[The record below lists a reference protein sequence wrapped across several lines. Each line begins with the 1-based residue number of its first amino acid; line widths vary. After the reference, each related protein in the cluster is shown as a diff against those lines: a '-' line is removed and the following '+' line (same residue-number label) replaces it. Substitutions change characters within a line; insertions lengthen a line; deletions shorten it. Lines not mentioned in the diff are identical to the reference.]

1 MRNSNILKW
10 GNNNKNNKLSLGLG
24 SKNNTPDKSSNNKNW
39 IHSPDTLLNGH
50 VVYLVKFLGDIEV
63 DQPKGIEVVKQGV
76 QKLKF
81 NQQLKKAE
89 SGSSNSKMPK
99 AELTISV
106 NGVTIIEPKTKTV
119 LHEYPLHRI
128 SYCADDKAEKRFFS
142 FIAKDADSNRHTCFV
157 FLSDKLAEEITL
169 TVGQAFEL
177 AYKKFLESKG
187 KDLEKEKQSMVMHK
201 RIELLEN
208 ENKELKKRLTDIANI
223 KGDNDVKQYM
233 RENNISEICTV
244 APVLSS
250 SESSNNPSS
259 GEDPTS
265 AGDNT
270 SNKNSDSNSNN
281 GDLNLKDLN
290 SVTIQSSQSVNEL
303 ICLDE
308 STSSISQTDFGG
320 ITLDNFT
327 LDDLN
332 DDEFNPRAVDSQLK
346 QQQQLPST
354 LVQVLT
360 ANEPTTTP
368 TGLLVPPPA
377 LPPREFKKISP
388 VPENN
393 NNPFSDTFSANSGL
407 DDPFGMT
414 SFSSAPAIAKPL
426 IEAVNPN
433 PLASLDDL
441 DPFKNL

>member
-233 RENNISEICTV
+233 RENNISELCTV
-244 APVLSS
+244 AQVLSS
-250 SESSNNPSS
+250 SESSNNQSS
-259 GEDPTS
+259 GLEDPAS
-265 AGDNT
+265 ADST
-270 SNKNSDSNSNN
+270 SNGKNSDTNSNN
-281 GDLNLKDLN
+281 GDNLKDLN
-290 SVTIQSSQSVNEL
+290 SVTIKSSQSVNEL

-332 DDEFNPRAVDSQLK
+332 DDDFNPRGVDSQQKQK
-346 QQQQLPST
+346 QQQTPST

-368 TGLLVPPPA
+368 TSLLVPPPA

-393 NNPFSDTFSANSGL
+393 NNPFSANSGL

-414 SFSSAPAIAKPL
+414 SFSSAPAIAKP
-426 IEAVNPN
+426 AVNSN

>member
-10 GNNNKNNKLSLGLG
+10 GNNNKNNKLSLGSG
-24 SKNNTPDKSSNNKNW
+24 GKNNNPDKSGNNKNW

-106 NGVTIIEPKTKTV
+106 NGVTIIEPKTKNV

-187 KDLEKEKQSMVMHK
+187 KDLEKQKESMVMQK

-208 ENKELKKRLTDIANI
+208 ENKELKKRLTEVANI

-233 RENNISEICTV
+233 RENNISELCVVPTV
-244 APVLSS
+244 IST
-250 SESSNNPSS
+250 SESSSTNNFSS
-259 GEDPTS
+259 DQDQVADS
-265 AGDNT
+265 T
-270 SNKNSDSNSNN
+270 SNGKNSDNNSNN
-281 GDLNLKDLN
+281 GDFKDLN
-290 SVTIQSSQSVNEL
+290 SVIQSTMNSKSVNEL
-303 ICLDE
+303 ICLDD
-308 STSSISQTDFGG
+308 SNTSSQVDFGG
-320 ITLDNFT
+320 ITLNNFT
-327 LDDLN
+327 LDDLD
-332 DDEFNPRAVDSQLK
+332 DDEFNPRAVEQSQ
-346 QQQQLPST
+346 PANSANI
-354 LVQVLT
+354 VQV
-360 ANEPTTTP
+360 ANVTTTSP
-368 TGLLVPPPA
+368 APAHIVPAALVPPPA
-377 LPPREFKKISP
+377 LPPREFKKVSP

-393 NNPFSDTFSANSGL
+393 NNPFSDSFSTNSGL
-407 DDPFGMT
+407 NDDPFGMST
-414 SFSSAPAIAKPL
+414 FSSAPAIAKP
-426 IEAVNPN
+426 AVNPH

-441 DPFKNL
+441 DPFKNI

>member
-10 GNNNKNNKLSLGLG
+10 GNNNKNNKLSLGNG
-24 SKNNTPDKSSNNKNW
+24 GKNNNPDKSGNNKNW

-106 NGVTIIEPKTKTV
+106 NGVTIIEPKTKNV

-187 KDLEKEKQSMVMHK
+187 KDLEKQKESMVMQK

-208 ENKELKKRLTDIANI
+208 ENKELKKRLTDVASI

-233 RENNISEICTV
+233 RENNISELCV
-244 APVLSS
+244 VPSVMSS
-250 SESSNNPSS
+250 SESSSTNNFSTEQDQVADS
-259 GEDPTS
+259 
-265 AGDNT
+265 T
-270 SNKNSDSNSNN
+270 SNGKNSDNNSNN
-281 GDLNLKDLN
+281 GDFKDLSRMN
-290 SVTIQSSQSVNEL
+290 SQSVNEL
-303 ICLDE
+303 ICLDD
-308 STSSISQTDFGG
+308 SNVSSQVDFGG
-320 ITLDNFT
+320 ITLNNFT
-327 LDDLN
+327 LDDLD
-332 DDEFNPRAVDSQLK
+332 DDEFNPRAEQGGQSQ
-346 QQQQLPST
+346 T
-354 LVQVLT
+354 ANIVQV
-360 ANEPTTTP
+360 ANVTTTSP
-368 TGLLVPPPA
+368 APAHIAPAALVPPPA
-377 LPPREFKKISP
+377 LPPREFKKVSP

-393 NNPFSDTFSANSGL
+393 NNPFSDSFSTNSGL
-407 DDPFGMT
+407 NDDPFGMS
-414 SFSSAPAIAKPL
+414 SFSSAPAIAKP
-426 IEAVNPN
+426 AVNPN

-441 DPFKNL
+441 DPFKNI

>member
-10 GNNNKNNKLSLGLG
+10 GNNNKNNKLSLGSG
-24 SKNNTPDKSSNNKNW
+24 SKNEKNDKSGNNKNW

-106 NGVTIIEPKTKTV
+106 NGVTIIEPKTKEI

-187 KDLEKEKQSMVMHK
+187 KDLEKQKESMVMQK

-208 ENKELKKRLTDIANI
+208 ENKELKKRLTDVASI

-233 RENNISEICTV
+233 RENNISELCVVPSVVST
-244 APVLSS
+244 
-250 SESSNNPSS
+250 SESSSTNNFSS
-259 GEDPTS
+259 EQDQVADS
-265 AGDNT
+265 T
-270 SNKNSDSNSNN
+270 SNGKNSDNNSNN
-281 GDLNLKDLN
+281 GDFKDLN
-290 SVTIQSSQSVNEL
+290 SVIQSTMNSKTVNEL
-303 ICLDE
+303 ICLDD
-308 STSSISQTDFGG
+308 SNTSSQVDFGG
-320 ITLDNFT
+320 ITLNNFT
-327 LDDLN
+327 LDDLD
-332 DDEFNPRAVDSQLK
+332 DDEFNPRAVENNGHSQ
-346 QQQQLPST
+346 T
-354 LVQVLT
+354 TNIVQV
-360 ANEPTTTP
+360 ANVTTTSP
-368 TGLLVPPPA
+368 APPALVPPPA
-377 LPPREFKKISP
+377 LPPRDFKSQTAP
-388 VPENN
+388 VQENN
-393 NNPFSDTFSANSGL
+393 NNPFSDSFSANSGL
-407 DDPFGMT
+407 NDDPFGMST
-414 SFSSAPAIAKPL
+414 FSSNPAIAKP
-426 IEAVNPN
+426 AVPNLN
-433 PLASLDDL
+433 PLTSLDDL
-441 DPFKNL
+441 DPFKNI

>member
-1 MRNSNILKW
+1 M
-10 GNNNKNNKLSLGLG
+10 
-24 SKNNTPDKSSNNKNW
+24 
-39 IHSPDTLLNGH
+39 
-50 VVYLVKFLGDIEV
+50 FL
-63 DQPKGIEVVKQGV
+63 Q
-76 QKLKF
+76 
-81 NQQLKKAE
+81 
-89 SGSSNSKMPK
+89 
-99 AELTISV
+99 
-106 NGVTIIEPKTKTV
+106 
-119 LHEYPLHRI
+119 
-128 SYCADDKAEKRFFS
+128 
-142 FIAKDADSNRHTCFV
+142 
-157 FLSDKLAEEITL
+157 AEEITL
-169 TVGQAFEL
+169 TIGQAFEL

-250 SESSNNPSS
+250 SESS

-281 GDLNLKDLN
+281 GDNLKDLN

-332 DDEFNPRAVDSQLK
+332 DDEFNPRAVDSQQK
-346 QQQQLPST
+346 QQQQQLLIQTPST

-360 ANEPTTTP
+360 ANEPTTP

-377 LPPREFKKISP
+377 LPPRELKKISP

-414 SFSSAPAIAKPL
+414 SFSSAPAIA
-426 IEAVNPN
+426 VNPN

>member
-10 GNNNKNNKLSLGLG
+10 GNNNKNNKLSLGNG
-24 SKNNTPDKSSNNKNW
+24 GKNNNPDKSGNNKNW

-106 NGVTIIEPKTKTV
+106 NGVTIIEPKTKNV

-187 KDLEKEKQSMVMHK
+187 KDLEKQKESMVMQK

-208 ENKELKKRLTDIANI
+208 ENKELKKRLTDVATI

-233 RENNISEICTV
+233 RENNISELCV
-244 APVLSS
+244 VPSVMSS
-250 SESSNNPSS
+250 SESSSTNNFSTEQDQVADS
-259 GEDPTS
+259 
-265 AGDNT
+265 T
-270 SNKNSDSNSNN
+270 SNGKNSDNNSNN
-281 GDLNLKDLN
+281 GDFKDLSRMN
-290 SVTIQSSQSVNEL
+290 SQSVNEL
-303 ICLDE
+303 ICLDD
-308 STSSISQTDFGG
+308 SNVSSQVDFGG
-320 ITLDNFT
+320 ITLNNFT
-327 LDDLN
+327 LDDLD
-332 DDEFNPRAVDSQLK
+332 DDEFNPRAEQGGQSQ
-346 QQQQLPST
+346 T
-354 LVQVLT
+354 ANIVQV
-360 ANEPTTTP
+360 ANVTTTSP
-368 TGLLVPPPA
+368 APAHIAPAALVPPPA
-377 LPPREFKKISP
+377 LPPREFKKVSP

-393 NNPFSDTFSANSGL
+393 NNPFSDSFSTNSGL
-407 DDPFGMT
+407 NDDPFGMS
-414 SFSSAPAIAKPL
+414 SFSSAPAIAKP
-426 IEAVNPN
+426 AVNPN
-433 PLASLDDL
+433 HLASLDDL
-441 DPFKNL
+441 DPFKNI

>member
-10 GNNNKNNKLSLGLG
+10 GNNNKNNKLSLGNG
-24 SKNNTPDKSSNNKNW
+24 GKNNNPDKSGNNKNW

-106 NGVTIIEPKTKTV
+106 NGVTIIEPKTKNV

-187 KDLEKEKQSMVMHK
+187 KDLEKQKESMVMQK

-208 ENKELKKRLTDIANI
+208 ENKELKKRLTDVASI

-233 RENNISEICTV
+233 RENNISELCV
-244 APVLSS
+244 VPSVMSS
-250 SESSNNPSS
+250 SESSSTNNFSTEQDQVADS
-259 GEDPTS
+259 
-265 AGDNT
+265 T
-270 SNKNSDSNSNN
+270 SNGKNSDNNSNN
-281 GDLNLKDLN
+281 GDFKDLSRMN
-290 SVTIQSSQSVNEL
+290 SQSVNEL
-303 ICLDE
+303 ICLDD
-308 STSSISQTDFGG
+308 SNVSSQVDFGG
-320 ITLDNFT
+320 ITLNNFT
-327 LDDLN
+327 LDDLD
-332 DDEFNPRAVDSQLK
+332 DDEFNPRAEQGGQSQ
-346 QQQQLPST
+346 T
-354 LVQVLT
+354 ANIVQV
-360 ANEPTTTP
+360 ANVTTTSP
-368 TGLLVPPPA
+368 APAHIAPAALVPPPA
-377 LPPREFKKISP
+377 LPPREFKKVSP

-393 NNPFSDTFSANSGL
+393 NNPFSDSFSTNSGL
-407 DDPFGMT
+407 NDDPFGMS
-414 SFSSAPAIAKPL
+414 SFSSAPAIAKP
-426 IEAVNPN
+426 AVNPN
-433 PLASLDDL
+433 HLASLDDL
-441 DPFKNL
+441 DPFKNI

>member
-1 MRNSNILKW
+1 M
-10 GNNNKNNKLSLGLG
+10 GFLG
-24 SKNNTPDKSSNNKNW
+24 ST
-39 IHSPDTLLNGH
+39 
-50 VVYLVKFLGDIEV
+50 EV
-63 DQPKGIEVVKQGV
+63 DQPKGIEVVKEGIR
-76 QKLKF
+76 KLKF
-81 NQQLKKAE
+81 NQQIKKAE
-89 SGSSNSKMPK
+89 GTKTPK
-99 AELTISV
+99 VELTVSV
-106 NGVTIIEPKTKTV
+106 DGVAIQEPKSKKIQ
-119 LHEYPLHRI
+119 HQYPLHRI

-169 TVGQAFEL
+169 TIGQAFEL

-187 KDLEKEKQSMVMHK
+187 KDLEKEKKEMVMHK

-233 RENNISEICTV
+233 RENNISELCTV

-250 SESSNNPSS
+250 SESSNNQSS
-259 GEDPTS
+259 SEDPAS
-265 AGDNT
+265 ADST
-270 SNKNSDSNSNN
+270 SNGKNSDTNSNN
-281 GDLNLKDLN
+281 GDNLKDLN
-290 SVTIQSSQSVNEL
+290 SVTIKSSQSVNEL

-332 DDEFNPRAVDSQLK
+332 DDDFNPRAVDSQQK
-346 QQQQLPST
+346 QQQQQTPST

-360 ANEPTTTP
+360 ANEPTTP
-368 TGLLVPPPA
+368 TSLLVPPPA

-414 SFSSAPAIAKPL
+414 SFSSAPAIAKP
-426 IEAVNPN
+426 AVNSN

>member
-1 MRNSNILKW
+1 M
-10 GNNNKNNKLSLGLG
+10 G
-24 SKNNTPDKSSNNKNW
+24 
-39 IHSPDTLLNGH
+39 
-50 VVYLVKFLGDIEV
+50 
-63 DQPKGIEVVKQGV
+63 VKQGV

-157 FLSDKLAEEITL
+157 FLGDKLAEEITL
-169 TVGQAFEL
+169 TIGQAFEL

-187 KDLEKEKQSMVMHK
+187 KDLEKEKKEMVMHK

-223 KGDNDVKQYM
+223 EGDNDVKQYM
-233 RENNISEICTV
+233 RENNISELCTV

-250 SESSNNPSS
+250 SESSNNQSS
-259 GEDPTS
+259 GEDPAS
-265 AGDNT
+265 ADST
-270 SNKNSDSNSNN
+270 SNGKNSDTNSNN
-281 GDLNLKDLN
+281 GENLKDLN
-290 SVTIQSSQSVNEL
+290 SVTIKSSQSVNEL

-332 DDEFNPRAVDSQLK
+332 DDDFNPRAVDSQQK
-346 QQQQLPST
+346 QQQQQQTPST

-360 ANEPTTTP
+360 ANEPTTP
-368 TGLLVPPPA
+368 TSLLVPPPA

-414 SFSSAPAIAKPL
+414 SFSSAPAIAKP
-426 IEAVNPN
+426 AVNSN